1 MSFKLITTK
10 NTRDIRAVKR
20 AVSLATTVD
29 ALYFNNITTGS
40 IQLAVAATTANQV
53 LYKANETTTA
63 STNPFSGTIV
73 SKEDEFI
80 VDTDNNSN
88 VAHNGQRM
96 VLGATG
102 LTLTN
107 TGVDVATTTYA
118 IGITGV
124 FVQLDVVGAAADKK
138 IIARRV

>member
-1 MSFKLITTK
+1 MSFKLITPK
-10 NTRDIRAVKR
+10 NSRDIRSVKR
-20 AVSLATTVD
+20 AGSVATTKD
-29 ALYFNNITTGS
+29 ALYFNSITTGS

-53 LYKANETTTA
+53 LYKANETLAAGTT
-63 STNPFSGTIV
+63 PFSATIV
-73 SKEDEFI
+73 SREDELL

-88 VAHNGQRM
+88 AAHNGQR
-96 VLGATG
+96 VIVGTTG

-107 TGVDVATTTYA
+107 TGTDVP
-118 IGITGV
+118 GVTGV

>member
-1 MSFKLITTK
+1 MAFKLITPK
-10 NTRDIRAVKR
+10 NTRDIRSVKR
-20 AVSLATTVD
+20 AGSLATTVD
-29 ALYFNNITTGS
+29 ALYFNSLTTGS

-63 STNPFSGTIV
+63 STNPFSATIV
-73 SKEDEFI
+73 SREDEFI

-88 VAHNGQRM
+88 AAHNGQRM
-96 VLGATG
+96 IVGTTG

-107 TGVDVATTTYA
+107 TGTDVA
-118 IGITGV
+118 GVTGV

>member
-1 MSFKLITTK
+1 MAFKLITPK
-10 NTRDIRAVKR
+10 NTRDLRQVKR
-20 AVSLATTVD
+20 AGSIATTVD
-29 ALYFNNITTGS
+29 ALYFNSITTGS

-63 STNPFSGTIV
+63 STTPFSATIV

-80 VDTDNNSN
+80 VDTENNSN
-88 VAHNGQRM
+88 AAHNGQRM
-96 VLGATG
+96 ILGTTG
-102 LTLTN
+102 LTLNN
-107 TGVDVATTTYA
+107 TGTDVA
-118 IGITGV
+118 GVTGV

>member
-1 MSFKLITTK
+1 MSFKLTTPK
-10 NTRDIRAVKR
+10 NTRDIRSVKR
-20 AVSLATTVD
+20 AGSVATTVD
-29 ALYFNNITTGS
+29 ALYFNSITTGS

-53 LYKANETTTA
+53 LYKANETLAAGTT
-63 STNPFSGTIV
+63 PFSATIV

-88 VAHNGQRM
+88 AAHNGQRM
-96 VLGATG
+96 IVGTTG
-102 LTLTN
+102 VTLTN
-107 TGVDVATTTYA
+107 TGTDVA
-118 IGITGV
+118 GVTGV